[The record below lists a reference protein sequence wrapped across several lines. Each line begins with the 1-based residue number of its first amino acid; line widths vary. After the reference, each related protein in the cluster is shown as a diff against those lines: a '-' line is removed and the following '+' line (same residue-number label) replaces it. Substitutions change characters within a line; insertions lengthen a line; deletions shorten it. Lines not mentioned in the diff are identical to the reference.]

1 MRNQKDRVIRN
12 ANVPFSSAGFL
23 PLAFLGLGIYRAWIE
38 IVFVGS
44 FVDFPSAHFATRD
57 LFDIVM
63 SIVLLGCALGAR
75 KVSPFYSKHAAW
87 VLCGMLLTSQP
98 CARFRHCSIQESPNT
113 LPSSHRL
120 RAAWALHS

>member
-1 MRNQKDRVIRN
+1 MENQKDRVIRN

-87 VLCGMLLTSQP
+87 MLCGMLLTLATV
-98 CARFRHCSIQESPNT
+98 CTF
-113 LPSSHRL
+113 SSL
-120 RAAWALHS
+120 FYPGIA